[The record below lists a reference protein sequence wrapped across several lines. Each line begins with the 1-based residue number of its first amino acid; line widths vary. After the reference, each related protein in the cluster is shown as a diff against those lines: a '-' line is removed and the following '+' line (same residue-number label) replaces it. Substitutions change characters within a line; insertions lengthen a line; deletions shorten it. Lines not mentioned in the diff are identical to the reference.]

1 MSSNQP
7 PGYGYPQG
15 GSGGQDPYG
24 QNPYGQQ
31 PHPQGQ
37 NPYDQQQPPP
47 FPQQPGSPYG
57 YPQAPPAGYGQMPVD
72 PALAGMPPLADSGQR
87 FLARLIDGLILI
99 PVVVVVFAVVGFS
112 GGFGKTFLASV
123 LLSVAIFLYEALMLR
138 TSGQTVGKKVM
149 KIRVARLAD
158 GAVPGD
164 AAWTRAGVYA
174 GLGVVSNLIPCL
186 GAIPSLLNALW
197 HLWDKPYRQCWH
209 DKAAKTVV
217 VKV

>member
-15 GSGGQDPYG
+15 GSGD

-31 PHPQGQ
+31 PYGQQQPQGQ
-37 NPYDQQQPPP
+37 NPYEQQP
-47 FPQQPGSPYG
+47 FPQQQQPYA
-57 YPQAPPAGYGQMPVD
+57 YPQQGSGYGQMPVD
-72 PALAGMPPLADSGQR
+72 PALAGMPPLAGSGQR
-87 FLARLIDGLILI
+87 FAARLIDAVIFI
-99 PVVVVVFAVVGFS
+99 PVVIVVFVIVGFS
-112 GGFGKTFLASV
+112 GSYVKSILAS
-123 LLSVAIFLYEALMLR
+123 LLISAALFVYEALMLR
-138 TSGQTVGKKVM
+138 ASGQTVGKKVM

-158 GAVPGD
+158 GGVPTD
-164 AAWTRAGVYA
+164 VAWTRAGVYA
-174 GLGVVSNLIPCL
+174 GLGVVSNVVPCL

>member
-37 NPYDQQQPPP
+37 NPYDQQP
-47 FPQQPGSPYG
+47 FPQQQQPYA
-57 YPQAPPAGYGQMPVD
+57 YPQQAPGYGQMPTD
-72 PALAGMPPLADSGQR
+72 PALAGMPPLAGSGQR
-87 FLARLIDGLILI
+87 FVARLIDGGIFLVVLIVLMAATSTSFTDTGAFLGI
-99 PVVVVVFAVVGFS
+99 ELLVFAGAFV
-112 GGFGKTFLASV
+112 
-123 LLSVAIFLYEALMLR
+123 YEGLMLQS
-138 TSGQTVGKKVM
+138 TGQTIGKKVM
-149 KIRVARLAD
+149 KIRVAKLAD
-158 GAVPGD
+158 GSPPGG
-164 AAWTRAGVYA
+164 AAWGRAAVYSFV
-174 GLGVVSNLIPCL
+174 GVVPCVGFIL
-186 GAIPSLLNALW
+186 SLLNVLW

-217 VKV
+217 VQA

>member
-15 GSGGQDPYG
+15 GSGGQNPYG
-24 QNPYGQQ
+24 ENPYGQQ

-37 NPYDQQQPPP
+37 NPYDQQP
-47 FPQQPGSPYG
+47 FPQQQSPYA
-57 YPQAPPAGYGQMPVD
+57 YPQQPAGYGQMPVD

-87 FLARLIDGLILI
+87 FLARLIDLGIFI
-99 PVVVVVFAVVGFS
+99 VAFI
-112 GGFGKTFLASV
+112 V
-123 LLSVAIFLYEALMLR
+123 LLVATGTSLTDTGPLLGIELVIGVGAFLYEALMLQS
-138 TSGQTVGKKVM
+138 TGQTVGKKVM
-149 KIRVARLAD
+149 KIRVAKLAD
-158 GAVPGD
+158 GSPPGS
-164 AAWTRAGVYA
+164 AAWGRAAVYSFI
-174 GLGVVSNLIPCL
+174 GVVPCVGFIL
-186 GAIPSLLNALW
+186 SLLNVLS

>member
-15 GSGGQDPYG
+15 GSGD

-31 PHPQGQ
+31 PYGQQQPQGQ
-37 NPYDQQQPPP
+37 NPYDQQP
-47 FPQQPGSPYG
+47 FPQQQPYA
-57 YPQAPPAGYGQMPVD
+57 YPQQGSGYGQMPVD
-72 PALAGMPPLADSGQR
+72 PALAGMPPLAGSGQR
-87 FLARLIDGLILI
+87 FVARLIDAVIFI
-99 PVVVVVFAVVGFS
+99 PVVIVVFVIVGFS
-112 GGFGKTFLASV
+112 GSYVKSILAS
-123 LLSVAIFLYEALMLR
+123 LLISAALFVYEALMLR
-138 TSGQTVGKKVM
+138 ASGQTVGKKVM

-158 GAVPGD
+158 GGVPTD
-164 AAWTRAGVYA
+164 VAWTRAGVYA
-174 GLGVVSNLIPCL
+174 GLGVVSNVVPCL

>member
-37 NPYDQQQPPP
+37 NPYEQQP
-47 FPQQPGSPYG
+47 FPQQQQPYA
-57 YPQAPPAGYGQMPVD
+57 YPQQGPGYGQMPMD
-72 PALAGMPPLADSGQR
+72 PALAGMPPLAGSGQR
-87 FLARLIDGLILI
+87 FVARLIDGAIFLVLAFVLFAAFGASFTD
-99 PVVVVVFAVVGFS
+99 PDDLGKVAVVSLLVGI
-112 GGFGKTFLASV
+112 AS
-123 LLSVAIFLYEALMLR
+123 FLYEALMLKS
-138 TSGQTVGKKVM
+138 SGQTIGKKVM

-158 GAVPGD
+158 GAVPGN
-164 AAWTRAGVYA
+164 AAWARAGTYA
-174 GLGVVSNLIPCL
+174 GASVVGNVIPCV
-186 GAIPSLLNALW
+186 GFVVPLLNALW

>member
-47 FPQQPGSPYG
+47 FPQQPASPYG

-87 FLARLIDGLILI
+87 FLARLIDFGMFFVALIILL
-99 PVVVVVFAVVGFS
+99 VVTGTSVMDTGAFLGIELLVF
-112 GGFGKTFLASV
+112 GGQF
-123 LLSVAIFLYEALMLR
+123 IYEALMLQS
-138 TSGQTVGKKVM
+138 TGQTIGKKVM
-149 KIRVARLAD
+149 KIRVAKLAD
-158 GAVPGD
+158 GSPPGS
-164 AAWTRAGVYA
+164 AAWGRAAVYSFI
-174 GLGVVSNLIPCL
+174 GVVPCVGVIL
-186 GAIPSLLNALW
+186 SLLNVLS